1 MNRNRPKIQS
11 FFRFALFEGICNAY
25 AMKNIIF
32 LFFLYNLPALGQVTF
47 NKTYNNGID
56 ASFNVLEL
64 KDGYL
69 TAAENGQPIY
79 PQFINFIKTDL
90 NGDTVFQKQFGTSSE
105 SLIFYSLKFVTDS
118 AYIAGC
124 VGYDYVQSIP
134 YLYLVKLNV
143 YLDTLW
149 TRKIFADPGFDYY
162 GVSFDKTSDGG
173 YIVTGQITDT
183 SLNDGNLLILK
194 TDSNGI
200 YQWRSEFGGL
210 KFDAGMSSVELA
222 DKGFLTLGWT
232 RSLGFGNSTN
242 HDFYLVKTDS
252 MGNFKWQKTY
262 GTPYDE
268 SGIGVTALAD
278 GNYLLAG
285 NAEINQFNVYRAWI
299 IKIDTAG
306 NIIWQKQIGTSNLTY
321 NSWWARELP
330 NHTIVA
336 TGSKRNAFNSKDEGW
351 ITLLDANGNQLW
363 DRSFGMNNNHA
374 YFRDVQLTSD
384 GGFICAG
391 FCFVGASGNQDAWL
405 VKLDSLGCDSAGCA
419 NYYTGI
425 DESQTV
431 KDEKISIY
439 PNPASEA
446 IFIRLLNQKPADTF
460 EVSLFNS
467 FGSEVL
473 SKKFLNSGN
482 AQPVDVR
489 TLVKGLY
496 IVKVKAGEEVYGAK
510 LIIE

>member
-1 MNRNRPKIQS
+1 
-11 FFRFALFEGICNAY
+11 
-25 AMKNIIF
+25 MKKIIF
-32 LFFLYNLPALGQVTF
+32 ISLFYSLSVSAQITF
-47 NKTYNNGID
+47 NKTYDNGTD
-56 ASFNVLEL
+56 NTFNVIEL
-64 KDGYL
+64 TDGYL
-69 TAAENGQPIY
+69 TATTAGQPFY
-79 PQFINFIKTDL
+79 PRFVYLIKTDFAGDTIWQKQYQDSSL
-90 NGDTVFQKQFGTSSE
+90 YVGLYSFLKISESSLIAGCYGSDFIQNIKFIYLFKLKYNGDTIWTKKIYAPPGFNYNSLYLTLTIDKKLLISGQIVD
-105 SLIFYSLKFVTDS
+105 SLITDGQSFIALIDTNGTYQWHKTYGGSGFDSFYSS
-118 AYIAGC
+118 A
-124 VGYDYVQSIP
+124 
-134 YLYLVKLNV
+134 
-143 YLDTLW
+143 
-149 TRKIFADPGFDYY
+149 
-162 GVSFDKTSDGG
+162 
-173 YIVTGQITDT
+173 
-183 SLNDGNLLILK
+183 
-194 TDSNGI
+194 
-200 YQWRSEFGGL
+200 
-210 KFDAGMSSVELA
+210 ELP

-232 RSLGFGNSTN
+232 RSFGFGNSTN

-306 NIIWQKQIGTSNLTY
+306 NIIWQKQIGTSNLIY
-321 NSWWARELP
+321 DSWWARELP

-336 TGSKRNAFNSKDEGW
+336 AGSKRNAFNSKDEGW

-391 FCFVGASGNQDAWL
+391 FCFDGPGGTQDAWL

-431 KDEKISIY
+431 KDEKINIY
-439 PNPASEA
+439 PNPSSEV
-446 IFIRLLNQKPADTF
+446 IFISLVNLKPADTF
-460 EVSLFNS
+460 DVILFNS
-467 FGSEVL
+467 QGAEVL
-473 SKKFLNSGN
+473 RKKFLNSGN

-489 TLVKGLY
+489 TFGKGLY
-496 IVKVKAGEEVYGAK
+496 LIKVKAGDDVYVEK
-510 LIIE
+510 VIVN